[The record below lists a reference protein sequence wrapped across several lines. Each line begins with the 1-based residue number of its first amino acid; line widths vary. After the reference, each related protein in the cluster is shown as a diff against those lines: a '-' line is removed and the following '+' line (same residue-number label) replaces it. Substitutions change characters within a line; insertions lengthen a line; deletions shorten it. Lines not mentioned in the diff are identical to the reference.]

1 LIFIAAHLHCIFYLK
16 VKFKDF
22 VKFSDIKYLIH
33 ECRVSQNDGAG
44 AIAALETVP
53 AKARNPR
60 INMALGKLYSARGL
74 ERSAI
79 TAYKEV
85 LRVGI
90 QFFFLQIEILLKL

>member
-1 LIFIAAHLHCIFYLK
+1 
-16 VKFKDF
+16 
-22 VKFSDIKYLIH
+22 
-33 ECRVSQNDGAG
+33 VSQNDGAG

-90 QFFFLQIEILLKL
+90 

>member
-1 LIFIAAHLHCIFYLK
+1 M
-16 VKFKDF
+16 
-22 VKFSDIKYLIH
+22 
-33 ECRVSQNDGAG
+33 SQNDGAG

-53 AKARNPR
+53 GKARNPR

-85 LRVGI
+85 LRVR
-90 QFFFLQIEILLKL
+90 FFKRILNLNTESSMYLPLCHNSYTNVVSLF